1 MAVRA
6 AFVVAIAGGSA
17 SGKTCF
23 ARDLAEAL
31 RPLDAAIVEEDA
43 YYHPARVRGPGDVTT
58 YNFDRPETKDFAL
71 LTAHLLAGRAGEVF
85 HRPHYDFA
93 SHERTD
99 EVTAIAPCD
108 VLILEGLHNLGFAEI
123 RALADLTVFV
133 EAGYDL
139 RRERRVARDVAE
151 RGRQKHDTE
160 RQFDAVVEPM
170 HKLHVEPQRHLA
182 ARVVANEG
190 DRAALKA
197 AAADAA
203 AAIKQAL
210 LGC

>member
-1 MAVRA
+1 MAARA

-31 RPLDAAIVEEDA
+31 SPLDAAIVEEDA

-58 YNFDRPETKDFAL
+58 YNFDRPETKDFDL

-93 SHERTD
+93 THERTD
-99 EVTAIAPCD
+99 QVTAIAPCD
-108 VLILEGLHNLGFAEI
+108 VLIVEGLHNLTISQI
-123 RALADLTVFV
+123 RSLADLTVFV
-133 EAGYDL
+133 EAGYAL

-151 RGRQKHDTE
+151 RGRLKADTE

-170 HKLHVEPQRHLA
+170 HRLHVEPQRHAA
-182 ARVVANEG
+182 ARVVVNEG
-190 DRAALKA
+190 ERETLRA
-197 AAADAA
+197 AAAAA
-203 AAIKQAL
+203 AAEIKRAL
-210 LGC
+210 AAC